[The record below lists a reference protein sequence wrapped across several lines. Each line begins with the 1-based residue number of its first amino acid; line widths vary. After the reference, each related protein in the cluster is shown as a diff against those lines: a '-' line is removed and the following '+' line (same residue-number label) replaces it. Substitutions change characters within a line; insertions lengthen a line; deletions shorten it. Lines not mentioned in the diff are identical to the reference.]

1 MRIFATPDEAARIL
15 NRTPQTIR
23 NWIAEGILDTAPRVG
38 RKHSIYVKSIAE
50 LAGLELE
57 EVTRLLDEMGR
68 QAGEEARERRK
79 QRIINK
85 PGALMSAM
93 A

>member
-23 NWIAEGILDTAPRVG
+23 NWIADGILETSPRIG
-38 RKHSIYVKSIAE
+38 RKHSIYVRSIAE
-50 LAGLELE
+50 LAGVEIEEVQKLLE
-57 EVTRLLDEMGR
+57 EMEKRASD
-68 QAGEEARERRK
+68 EARERRK

-85 PGALMSAM
+85 SGALAP